1 VDDQITSKELKKNGG
16 ATKSNKRIEI
26 LHQEKDMQKEKKKK
40 KEILSAKQICFCT
53 RDSIKET
60 TYKKEKKKKER

>member
-40 KEILSAKQICFCT
+40 KRYLVQSRYVFAQEIV
-53 RDSIKET
+53 
-60 TYKKEKKKKER
+60 